1 MLRAVIVGANWL
13 VTPRAKP
20 MGVVFGL
27 MKTVP
32 TDYIYFLD
40 FSSLNIMN
48 YRQDIMENIRRFG
61 SVDSKLASYGM
72 PFL

>member
-1 MLRAVIVGANWL
+1 MLIAFIVEVDGIIK
-13 VTPRAKP
+13 PRAKP